1 MICSGSSLASNV
13 FNVFMLVIC
22 PMGVRSAVMYAM
34 QFSRNS
40 LHPPQRIFNNT
51 ITSHLFR
58 NPALYIQTF
67 SSYPC
72 ARTDFR
78 ASVQCLPRSYIARNF
93 HKINKEN
100 IVERSSFLLS
110 SHTQYIQ
117 FTPGSIT
124 VRMVL
129 TSIQGSLSKGKYN
142 TTGSV

>member
-1 MICSGSSLASNV
+1 MCTILCGNVFISCMFNGNVFNDNIFNGKNVRRLICSGSSLASNV

-110 SHTQYIQ
+110 
-117 FTPGSIT
+117 
-124 VRMVL
+124 
-129 TSIQGSLSKGKYN
+129 
-142 TTGSV
+142 